1 MDNTVW
7 RVVADQ
13 YTLPPFDPL
22 DGKGAERIGGRW
34 NSPGVAV
41 TYLSGSL
48 SLAVLEVLVHSGR
61 IDSLTGK
68 MAIAL
73 TVPERDIRTI
83 RTSEMPQDW
92 QDPATNN
99 ALREIGDRWLAK
111 GDTPVLRV
119 PSAVIPVEFNYLLN
133 PVHPHFA
140 RIRGTATPK
149 QPLPLDPRLLQVK

>member
-92 QDPATNN
+92 QIRPPITHYGRSAT
-99 ALREIGDRWLAK
+99 AGLRKEI
-111 GDTPVLRV
+111 PQSCVCRV
-119 PSAVIPVEFNYLLN
+119 PSFLSNSTICSTRYTRTSPVSAA
-133 PVHPHFA
+133 PPH
-140 RIRGTATPK
+140 RSNRSRSTR
-149 QPLPLDPRLLQVK
+149 DYSR